1 MRFKTGFVI
10 SEIGGKTVA
19 VSVGA
24 GEADYRGMVTLNS
37 TGKFIWLLV
46 EDGADRERIY
56 SRLHQVYGIEYERA
70 KADADVFLD
79 KLVGAGIIAD

>member
-24 GEADYRGMVTLNS
+24 GEGSYRGMVTLNS

-46 EDGADRERIY
+46 EGGADREKVY
-56 SRLHQVYGIEYERA
+56 SELSCVYGIEYERA
-70 KADADVFLD
+70 KADADAFLD
-79 KLVGAGIIAD
+79 KLVSAGIIAD